1 MDVLVGYTTR
11 EVALF
16 AAAVPVLLK
25 RLEKPKRD
33 PALEQLVVKP
43 LTKRIYG
50 TGAKAFASRHAA
62 AGGKVT
68 GYVLSYGN
76 EEHPLNAAHIAELP
90 LLFPSSA
97 WEGAPSALGLS
108 LNDMHERGRL
118 LRTQW
123 AEFARCGSVN
133 SLPEIG
139 LRVLS

>member
-1 MDVLVGYTTR
+1 M
-11 EVALF
+11 
-16 AAAVPVLLK
+16 
-25 RLEKPKRD
+25 
-33 PALEQLVVKP
+33 VKP

-97 WEGAPSALGLS
+97 WEARQCLGLS

-123 AEFARCGSVN
+123 AEFARGGSVD

-139 LRVLS
+139 FRVID